1 MRNEFSRIVTR
12 SILLAGIVAVAASC
26 GAFAQN
32 KTIGFKP
39 GGNLSEGRVVGNML
53 FVAGLKGTPATGTL
67 ADLDIS
73 AQTALALDAIKKVV
87 DEAGFKMTDI
97 VSVNVYL
104 VDINEIDKMNV
115 VYRKM
120 MPDPKPT
127 RVTVEV
133 GHIRSGGRN
142 RNLVHRRQA
151 IKKCIGSDWARPR
164 MRIGVTC
171 ADSQERRAPSFAA
184 YKPCHQ
190 R

>member
-1 MRNEFSRIVTR
+1 MKNSFSRSVRR
-12 SILLAGIVAVAASC
+12 SILLAVLLAIAASC

-32 KTIGFKP
+32 KTIGAKP
-39 GGNLSEGRVVGNML
+39 GAVLSQGRVVGNML

-104 VDINEIDKMNV
+104 VDINEIDKMND

-133 GHIRSGGRN
+133 GHIRSGGRIEISCI
-142 RNLVHRRQA
+142 A
-151 IKKCIGSDWARPR
+151 IK
-164 MRIGVTC
+164 
-171 ADSQERRAPSFAA
+171 Q
-184 YKPCHQ
+184 
-190 R
+190 